1 MIKNNHLSVTFRR
14 LDGLLKDQAAETR
27 DQPDA
32 DVYTYARCMADVEHV
47 IAVVSDL

>member
-32 DVYTYARCMADVEHV
+32 DVYTYARW
-47 IAVVSDL
+47 LT